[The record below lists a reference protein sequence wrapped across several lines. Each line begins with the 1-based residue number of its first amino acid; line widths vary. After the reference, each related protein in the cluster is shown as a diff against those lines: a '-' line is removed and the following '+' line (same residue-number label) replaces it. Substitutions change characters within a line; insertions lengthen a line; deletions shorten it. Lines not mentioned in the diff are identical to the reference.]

1 MGLAR
6 AGVSILGQ
14 AFKNL
19 GKLKGVGK
27 HFSDKLRPV
36 VNNKV
41 TAIVPYS
48 KTAYKAPYSSMA
60 QTTGALHPLSLLA
73 TGAKVAAPV
82 VTIGTGGALIVG
94 GAKGVYDLT
103 DPTRIGE
110 DKVGDLGSKGV
121 KFKDGY
127 NLLDQVRLRVGGLL
141 HNGDVGS
148 VFTGPN
154 ADTQRAVLEG
164 AQGARNEDF
173 HNTYGA
179 LIDKNKSGLG
189 RFKAGIDR
197 DQDFT
202 GMTRNQILQVIEE
215 DEQRVLGITN
225 LQNTDRGS
233 EKLSTLSPNAS
244 AGDLRGALTST
255 HAENRTIAEKKLED
269 KEREERRRQDEIL
282 RIDRERAD
290 ANTRLQLILGN
301 QTVRRQEEADER
313 ARKDKLYYDNLDRQE
328 RRSQRR
334 DARIRDERQAQREMI
349 GMLLGGLDNLGS

>member
-1 MGLAR
+1 MGLA
-6 AGVSILGQ
+6 AGVGILGR
-14 AFKNL
+14 AFKHL

-36 VNNKV
+36 VNKSV

-48 KTAYKAPYSSMA
+48 KTAYKAPYSSMP
-60 QTTGALHPLSLLA
+60 QTIGALHPLSLLA
-73 TGAKVAAPV
+73 SGAKVAAPV
-82 VTIGTGGALIVG
+82 ATIGTAAYVGIGGIKAVG
-94 GAKGVYDLT
+94 DYI
-103 DPTRIGE
+103 DPTQIGE

-127 NLLDQVRLRVGGLL
+127 SNLDEARLRLGQLVRGNWG
-141 HNGDVGS
+141 NA
-148 VFTGPN
+148 FTG
-154 ADTQRAVLEG
+154 ADSELQNKVLG
-164 AQGARNEDF
+164 AARGVRNENF
-173 HNTYGA
+173 HNEYA
-179 LIDKNKSGLG
+179 DNIDKNKAGLG

-197 DQDFT
+197 GQDFT
-202 GMTRNQILQVIEE
+202 GMTEQQILQAIGE

-225 LQNTDRGS
+225 LQNVERGS

-255 HAENRTIAEKKLED
+255 HVENRDIAQGKIDKKEAD
-269 KEREERRRQDEIL
+269 ARRREDDSL
-282 RIDRERAD
+282 RIERERAD

-313 ARKDKLYYDNLDRQE
+313 ARKDRMYYDNLDRQE

-334 DARIRDERQAQREMI
+334 ATRIRDERQAQREMI